1 MQTKKRS
8 LVESVT
14 NTVAGFMVSLAIQ
27 LIIYPAMGIPVRFSQ
42 NLFITLVFTVA
53 SIARGYVIRRI
64 FNKIK

>member
-27 LIIYPAMGIPVRFSQ
+27 LIIYPTMGIPVRFSQ